1 MQYLR
6 FRLIALFIP
15 DTTNFEFRIFALKKT
30 HQMEITGTI
39 SSLLEL
45 QTGEGRN
52 GPWKK
57 QEFILETDD
66 QYPRKVCIAV
76 WGEKIDQFELKT
88 GEKVTVSINVESR
101 EFNGRWYTDVK
112 AWKIDKAATQSA
124 PPPPPPPDYEMEE
137 PASGFPDDLPF

>member
-1 MQYLR
+1 
-6 FRLIALFIP
+6 
-15 DTTNFEFRIFALKKT
+15 
-30 HQMEITGTI
+30 MEINGTI
-39 SSLLEL
+39 INILEL

-66 QYPRKVCIAV
+66 QYPRKVCIAL
-76 WGEKIDQFELKT
+76 WGDKIDQFPLNT

-112 AWKIDKAATQSA
+112 AWKIDKAQAAGASSA
-124 PPPPPPPDYEMEE
+124 PPPPGPDMEPPEND
-137 PASGFPDDLPF
+137 FPDDLPF